1 MNVICN
7 ISRNIDHWS
16 YIDIFYK
23 ISFQFLKLFYQFINI
38 IGRFLHALK
47 TSTYFSAV
55 LPEVQERGSHAKGR
69 WLQWLAHNIPVVE
82 ERLVIHASFYRIL
95 QKRAR
100 RDNFHCLFEGNLHF
114 VFLPSRTP
122 EILQLATETSVIMK
136 TKLKFAEDIDVRPCA
151 ELRTSPQCR

>member
-1 MNVICN
+1 M
-7 ISRNIDHWS
+7 
-16 YIDIFYK
+16 
-23 ISFQFLKLFYQFINI
+23 FYQFINFTRI
-38 IGRFLHALK
+38 KNFLHI
-47 TSTYFSAV
+47 FSAV
-55 LPEVQERGSHAKGR
+55 LPEVQQRGSHAKGR

>member
-1 MNVICN
+1 M
-7 ISRNIDHWS
+7 
-16 YIDIFYK
+16 
-23 ISFQFLKLFYQFINI
+23 
-38 IGRFLHALK
+38 
-47 TSTYFSAV
+47 
-55 LPEVQERGSHAKGR
+55 
-69 WLQWLAHNIPVVE
+69 AHNIPVVE

-151 ELRTSPQCR
+151 ELRTSPHAGNLFAQSTWIRDYFVTKLSFYFGFVLIKTLKMGFLSIRDEMDSCRTRSFFILKSIRFLYHFSIDVYFTS

>member
-1 MNVICN
+1 MPKAGGCSGWRITSQWWKNA
-7 ISRNIDHWS
+7 WS
-16 YIDIFYK
+16 FM
-23 ISFQFLKLFYQFINI
+23 LL
-38 IGRFLHALK
+38 
-47 TSTYFSAV
+47 ST
-55 LPEVQERGSHAKGR
+55 E
-69 WLQWLAHNIPVVE
+69 
-82 ERLVIHASFYRIL
+82 FYRIL

>member
-1 MNVICN
+1 MT
-7 ISRNIDHWS
+7 IDH
-16 YIDIFYK
+16 ILIFFYK